1 MAAVETPCAAA
12 PLPVYCPERPCGRGA
27 AEAAGGQV
35 HRGEVS
41 AGVGLRRPLASRK
54 GAERGT
60 RGIARRQDDVATFDC
75 RTKICPLFTLFSCE
89 R

>member
-12 PLPVYCPERPCGRGA
+12 PLPVYRPERPRVRGT
-27 AEAAGGQV
+27 AEAAGGLP
-35 HRGEVS
+35 HGGEVS
-41 AGVGLRRPLASRK
+41 TGVGLRRPLASRK

-60 RGIARRQDDVATFDC
+60 LGIARRQDDVATFDC